1 MGLWLRSFGHLVGA
15 LRMTIRRSFL
25 QRAEEERSFS
35 LASQAE
41 AWPLQIF
48 AKDTRR
54 PQFQKQRLPATVRG
68 HERPQVQKA
77 DPSYVRASLN

>member
-25 QRAEEERSFS
+25 QRAE
-35 LASQAE
+35 
-41 AWPLQIF
+41 
-48 AKDTRR
+48 
-54 PQFQKQRLPATVRG
+54 KQRLPATVRG